1 MRVRYGSG
9 RSRTPALCPLN
20 VCTSEPSL
28 QLHRQ
33 TVASPE
39 ALASLCAWPT
49 PLSGGSA
56 WVQSTESEGGG
67 WSRAGAPDQDRCG
80 VAPLPIGRESH
91 RCDSTRV
98 STECAMQIVRLVRL
112 LICAHSAESDQQR
125 RLGF

>member
-67 WSRAGAPDQDRCG
+67 WSRAGRQTGTGAGSHHSPSGEKVTDAIALVCPPSVRCRLYGWYGFSSAHTAPRATNSG
-80 VAPLPIGRESH
+80 G
-91 RCDSTRV
+91 
-98 STECAMQIVRLVRL
+98 
-112 LICAHSAESDQQR
+112 
-125 RLGF
+125 